1 MKCFD
6 RLNSNLGKSTKPSLR
21 LPVLGARPK
30 GVSYHVSQGLNDPR
44 TVMTIKIQK
53 TLWVTGVQPVEI
65 NGSRYIPTALRYGK
79 DGDVSFGLPAITVT
93 SGILNNNFKID
104 LGDISPGSS
113 TRKLFPTESGV
124 EKSAYELSKDFI
136 ENSLSTIERELNPN
150 NEPKIPA
157 KIIVAEPLNFQL
169 QENYKAW
176 VQNYRGNIRR
186 ILSRYEE
193 VEFLP
198 EPFAVYQ
205 YYRYGQRIPHLQ
217 ENAKH
222 IALVLDFGG
231 GTFDGCII
239 ESTNKG
245 DISLSGKHSKPLGAD
260 SVAKGGFYINQCLA
274 EYLIKRSIDP
284 RTKADADSCIKN
296 HHRIRS
302 GELQLDSLSP
312 KKQIFIKNFRQLIQK
327 CEHYKIGLVSSVKSW
342 SLNNDAYEKI
352 SIELPKDP
360 FVDEPWIQDDLYA
373 HQLRNIFIEKIWDQ
387 HLHRVIKKVFKAAE
401 PELVGKE
408 ITTTLISG
416 GSSNIRWL
424 LELLIRDFE
433 NELAGAEPIPI
444 SQSFQ
449 EVVATGLAIE
459 CARRYYEDESEF
471 VGVTYNPIRLKL
483 DPDNKG
489 FEENKIFISVGDK
502 VDMKGAKPADLMPSA
517 LALNNFI
524 NQPLQWKIRL
534 NSPPKS
540 HLTYV
545 FSKPSEQGEDDV
557 YNVESQVVHTRD
569 NKHFDS
575 SLTVQLTV
583 SEDGTAKPTF
593 IYKQPNAEFGV
604 SGNIVEGKAFAI
616 DMTAPTSKDSSA
628 ANYIGYDFGTSCS
641 AICMITQDQ
650 VKTTKL
656 RASKSSWL
664 GLSDALALLPYPVA
678 YPLRKY
684 LDVKNSTQSTSVA
697 REAFEAALAFLAYC
711 TAAESLSAKPST
723 RFLKSFQHRS
733 MGPLKDL
740 LERALEHGGNGLFF
754 CAELLKILP
763 KHMEQLNKSISDFTQ
778 HKHEKLADD
787 AFDSHSHLFLIIN
800 LCLEVVRGKKFGY
813 VSETRPTPF
822 KMGTYQGLFK
832 VANDIQPF
840 IETVGFTSTTQLA
853 REIPVL
859 LDPESQ
865 TGLSLFPFMFWSE
878 DAEISSGFECF
889 WFDKPADKTSQCSF
903 VKPCSRKKE
912 ILANSINPY
921 LGEAIDDMIN
931 NGRLQFG
938 VFNITIDQSAG
949 DS

>member
-1 MKCFD
+1 MT
-6 RLNSNLGKSTKPSLR
+6 TK
-21 LPVLGARPK
+21 V
-30 GVSYHVSQGLNDPR
+30 
-44 TVMTIKIQK
+44 QK
-53 TLWVTGVQPVEI
+53 TLWVTGVQPIEV
-65 NGSRYIPTALRYGK
+65 NGSRYIPTTLRYGK
-79 DGDVSFGLPAITVT
+79 DGDISFGLPPTAVT
-93 SGILNNNFKID
+93 PGIVNNNFKID
-104 LGDISPGSS
+104 LGDISPGSP
-113 TRKLFPTESGV
+113 TRKLFPTESGF

-136 ENSLSTIERELNPN
+136 EQSLSAIEQDLNPSN
-150 NEPKIPA
+150 AVKIPA

-245 DISLSGKHSKPLGAD
+245 DISLAGKHSKPLGAD

-274 EYLIKRSIDP
+274 EYLIKRNIDP

-296 HHRIRS
+296 HQRIRA
-302 GELQLDSLSP
+302 GELLLETLSP
-312 KKQIFIKNFRQLIQK
+312 KKQVFIKNYRRLIQE
-327 CEHYKIGLVSSVKSW
+327 CEKYKLDLVASVKNW
-342 SLNNDAYEKI
+342 SLNNDAYERI
-352 SIELPKDP
+352 TINLPKDP
-360 FVDEPWIQDDLYA
+360 FSEAAWIQDELFA
-373 HQLRNIFIEKIWDQ
+373 HQLRNIFIEKVWDQ
-387 HLHRVIKKVFKAAE
+387 HLHKVIKKVFKTAQQS
-401 PELVGKE
+401 LVGKE

-424 LELLIRDFE
+424 LELLTRDFE
-433 NELAGAEPIPI
+433 DELSGAEPIPI

-483 DPDNKG
+483 DPDGKG
-489 FEENKIFISVGDK
+489 FEENKIFVSVGDK

-524 NQPLQWKIRL
+524 NQSLQWKIRL
-534 NSPPKS
+534 NSPPKNS
-540 HLTYV
+540 LAYV
-545 FSKPSEQGEDDV
+545 FSKPSELGEDDV
-557 YNVESQVVHTRD
+557 YNVESQIIHTRD
-569 NKHFDS
+569 NKQFDS
-575 SLTVQLTV
+575 ALTVQLTV

-593 IYKQPNAEFGV
+593 IYKQPNAEYGV
-604 SGNIVEGKAFAI
+604 TGNILEGKAFAI
-616 DMTAPTSKDSSA
+616 DMTAPTNKESSA
-628 ANYIGYDFGTSCS
+628 AIYIGYDFGTSCS

-650 VKTTKL
+650 VKTTKF
-656 RASKSSWL
+656 RASKATWL
-664 GLSDALALLPYPVA
+664 GLSDALSQLPYPVA

-684 LDVKNSTQSTSVA
+684 LDVKNSAQSTAVA

-711 TAAESLSAKPST
+711 AAAECLSLVPSE

-740 LERALEHGGNGLFF
+740 LERSLEHGGTDLVF
-754 CAELLKILP
+754 CAELYKNIP
-763 KHMEQLNKSISDFTQ
+763 KHLAQLNQAISDFTQ

-787 AFDSHSHLFLIIN
+787 AFDSHGHLFVIIN

-813 VSETRPTPF
+813 VFETRPKPF
-822 KMGTYQGLFK
+822 KMGTFQGLFK

-840 IETVGFTSTTQLA
+840 IETVGFTSSAQLG

-859 LDPESQ
+859 LDPELNK
-865 TGLSLFPFMFWSE
+865 GLSLFPFMFWSE
-878 DAEISSGFECF
+878 DKEISSGFECF
-889 WFDKPADKTSQCSF
+889 WFDKPADKMSKCSF

-912 ILANSINPY
+912 ISANTIDPS
-921 LGEAIDDMIN
+921 LGDAIDDMLK
-931 NGRLQFG
+931 NGRLEIGKFDI
-938 VFNITIDQSAG
+938 VIDLPDG
-949 DS
+949 ET